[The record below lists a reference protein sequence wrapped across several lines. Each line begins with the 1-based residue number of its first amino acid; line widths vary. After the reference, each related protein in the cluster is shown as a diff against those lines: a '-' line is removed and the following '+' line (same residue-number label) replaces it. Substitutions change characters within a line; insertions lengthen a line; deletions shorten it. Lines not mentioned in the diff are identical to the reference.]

1 MHSFQHTLFKFQYI
15 LKMYDMVPCSVIR
28 SFHDFISVSLS
39 FFLPLSLSVYTYI
52 YIIIFQKILH
62 ACLKSYLLLLE
73 RDTFYRML
81 ADTDMKACSSR
92 VIGVIHVIIIVS
104 IYLTLTVGILDA
116 HLMNACHIWSGDMN
130 IPLTFLSGVWFFVCP
145 FRQWCVFI
153 SPGIEA

>member
-28 SFHDFISVSLS
+28 SFHDFMI
-39 FFLPLSLSVYTYI
+39 LSLSLCPFFSLSLSLYI
-52 YIIIFQKILH
+52 HIYKIIFQKILH

-130 IPLTFLSGVWFFVCP
+130 IPLTFLSGV
-145 FRQWCVFI
+145 
-153 SPGIEA
+153 